1 MYSDGQLVFH
11 ALKNFTEN
19 EQFWEKDSP
28 KICNRVALTL
38 KVMVL
43 HISISDLKIRN
54 CWEKLVRENRKEV

>member
-19 EQFWEKDSP
+19 EQFREKDIP

-54 CWEKLVRENRKEV
+54 C